1 MYQLEK
7 AKDNVEYIVREE
19 DDLKIAK
26 KQEAKLIDQKNIYL
40 NKKADKDVFLH
51 KDVPYQQYEKN
62 FLENLHEVVR
72 KNREQAAKIT

>member
-26 KQEAKLIDQKNIYL
+26 KQEAKLID
-40 NKKADKDVFLH
+40 
-51 KDVPYQQYEKN
+51 
-62 FLENLHEVVR
+62 
-72 KNREQAAKIT
+72 